1 MPLFEAEVTES
12 ISRRVKYVVEAENA
26 DEAEEK
32 LSTGDTVREEAF
44 NEQGSVVD
52 RTVTGPVTQVA
63 VEASADTQDNG

>member
-1 MPLFEAEVTES
+1 MPLFEAEVTET

-26 DEAEEK
+26 DEADEK

-52 RTVTGPVTQVA
+52 RVVTGPVAQVA